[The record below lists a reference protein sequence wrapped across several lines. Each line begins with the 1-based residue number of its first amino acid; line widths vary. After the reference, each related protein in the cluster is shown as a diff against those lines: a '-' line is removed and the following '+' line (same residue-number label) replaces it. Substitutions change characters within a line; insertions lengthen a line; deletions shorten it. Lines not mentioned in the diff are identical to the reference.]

1 GASHSRRAGIR
12 PRNRVWEAQSGVK
25 ICQLRPKKLCF
36 GVSYQGVMKM
46 KFCKIPT
53 LILAGAI
60 LFFTY
65 AAGLRAQQAGPKPAA
80 TVITT
85 NWAGYLVGAT
95 HDEVYRRRCVW
106 WVAPR

>member
-1 GASHSRRAGIR
+1 
-12 PRNRVWEAQSGVK
+12 
-25 ICQLRPKKLCF
+25 
-36 GVSYQGVMKM
+36 MKM
-46 KFCKIPT
+46 TFCKIPT

-85 NWAGYLVGAT
+85 NWVGYLVVGKHDNIDPMPGRGPQPTVMGQLEIGIRSDGVLVCRGA
-95 HDEVYRRRCVW
+95 R
-106 WVAPR
+106 